1 MYRNEES
8 RLHHTLGGA
17 AEPGSLTSERLDTCE
32 QVPPHMWYW
41 SGAATNQ
48 LNTGHVDGQRQE
60 QSESGEGQPRVVA
73 LLRHAAAARSCRRVG
88 RVRRR
93 VVPTAVLLHRHRGVA
108 DVGHAVLLAVDGDRD
123 PLEVRLDRHGLAGR
137 QRLRSEG
144 LASLVGRELHRQVDV
159 AEVGDADLAT
169 GAGDREVGRLLRDLA
184 LLDRELGRGRGA
196 VGARDGDGVVTR
208 ADLGRERSGRVVLD
222 VLHRA
227 LVDDRVGTADGH
239 DPVVADGLVGVVVGV
254 RDHTAGSGG
263 LVDVDT
269 ALRRHD
275 DGGFSRLSLGCGA
288 VPGVV
293 VGHRGARVLARCRDR
308 GHVGVGGVVAQ
319 RRQGAGARERVTHQE
334 RTAPGSA
341 RRRAAQSRE
350 VARHPG
356 EGAGARR
363 RLVGDA
369 DVHELL
375 VARVGHGEGDRLVA
389 RGVEP
394 LGRLVEVTG
403 HRAVG
408 RGPLLDVHVGVRLD
422 AAELVL
428 LLLGEV
434 ADLHP
439 VGVVLD
445 DRIAV
450 LPLLLVGVPHRVGHE
465 VPLAV
470 EHAVAVGLVIDLVG
484 DLRVGLGL
492 AAGLQERLVAL
503 GRPRERL
510 TTLLVRAGRVDVPG
524 VLAVT
529 DVERGLGGGQQVVA
543 VALVEVAERDLLLGG
558 VAPRGVAHDLA
569 LLAELDPGLTR
580 GLGRP
585 VGVGVRQGRAAAWQV
600 VLPVRTGRD
609 LLGHAVLDVLV
620 GLGHL
625 EQHVLALQVVVA
637 GGVVGPGLEH
647 RDVVERPLRERTALP
662 GRRLVPLPV
671 EGAEGAAGATLETL
685 AHLALHLLLV
695 LVLQL
700 GVLDGL
706 LVLELRDDAVRVA
719 ATGTGGAGV
728 QRGHEERADAE
739 QHGEDCDEDSSQ
751 GEAGHERPLS
761 VG

>member
-1 MYRNEES
+1 
-8 RLHHTLGGA
+8 
-17 AEPGSLTSERLDTCE
+17 
-32 QVPPHMWYW
+32 VP
-41 SGAATNQ
+41 A
-48 LNTGHVDGQRQE
+48 
-60 QSESGEGQPRVVA
+60 
-73 LLRHAAAARSCRRVG
+73 
-88 RVRRR
+88 
-93 VVPTAVLLHRHRGVA
+93 AVLLHLDAGVA

-123 PLEVRLDRHGLAGR
+123 PLEVRLDRHGLASR

-144 LASLVGRELHRQVDV
+144 LASLIGRELHCQVDV
-159 AEVGDADLAT
+159 TEVGDADLAAR
-169 GAGDREVGRLLRDLA
+169 AGDREVGRLLGDLA
-184 LLDRELGRGRGA
+184 LLHRELGRGGGA

-208 ADLGRERSGRVVLD
+208 ADLRRERSGRVVRD

-275 DGGFSRLSLGCGA
+275 DGGLGRLSLGRGA

-293 VGHRGARVLARCRDR
+293 VGHRGARVLPLRRDR

-341 RRRAAQSRE
+341 RRRAAQNRE

-403 HRAVG
+403 HHAV
-408 RGPLLDVHVGVRLD
+408 RCGPLLDVHVGVRLD
-422 AAELVL
+422 AVVLVE

-445 DRIAV
+445 DRLAV
-450 LPLLLVGVPHRVGHE
+450 LPLLLVGVPHRVGVGHE

-470 EHAVAVGLVIDLVG
+470 EHAVAVGLVVDLVG
-484 DLRVGLGL
+484 DLRVRLGL

-510 TTLLVRAGRVDVPG
+510 ATLLVRAGRVDVPG

-558 VAPRGVAHDLA
+558 VAPRGVTHDLT
-569 LLAELDPGLTR
+569 LVELDPGLTR

-585 VGVGVRQGRAAAWQV
+585 VGVGVRQGRAAAGQV
-600 VLPVRTGRD
+600 VLVVRAVRD
-609 LLGHAVLDVLV
+609 RDGLADPDVLV
-620 GLGHL
+620 VRGLL

-647 RDVVERPLRERTALP
+647 RDVVERPLRERAALP
-662 GRRLVPLPV
+662 RRGLEELPV
-671 EGAEGAAGATLETL
+671 EGADEVARAALEPL
-685 AHLALHLLLV
+685 ANLALHLLLV

-739 QHGEDCDEDSSQ
+739 HHGEDCDEGSSQ